1 MTTRRA
7 VALYARISQDRSG
20 DEAGV
25 TRQLKD
31 CRAEAERRGW
41 TVAEEY
47 VDDDVS
53 AYSGKRRPAYERML
67 RDITEGRRDA
77 VVVWHMDRLHRR
89 PIELEQFVAVCDKAG
104 VRDLVTLSGE
114 VDLTNGDGLLLA
126 RFMSAVA
133 AHESSTKPR
142 RLKRKALEIAETGR
156 PTMGGRRPFGF
167 AEDRITHES
176 SEAAAVREVAARL
189 LAGESLTSVT
199 TWMQESG
206 VPTVSG
212 APWRTHSV
220 RQVVTNPR
228 MWGMRVHQDQVIGEG
243 TWEPILT
250 PEQGERLQR
259 LLLDPARRTNR
270 TARRYLLSGMLT
282 CGKCGARMVSAPREG
297 VRRYACR
304 TGPDQRGCGG
314 IYVVADPLERLVAEA
329 VLQRLDSPQ
338 MHDALTGNEHDD
350 AEVAA
355 LAAKVQDDE
364 RRLLDLADMFA
375 SGEIERVGMKRAR
388 EQITPRLEANRR
400 ALAAANGRDQVV
412 EYAGRGAEL
421 REAWDGLDLSRQV
434 AVVKAV
440 LAGATVLPATQRG
453 RRGFDPGRVVPDWR
467 A

>member
-1 MTTRRA
+1 M
-7 VALYARISQDRSG
+7 ALYARISQDRSG

-25 TRQLKD
+25 TRQLRD

-53 AYSGKRRPAYERML
+53 AYSGKRRLAYERML
-67 RDITEGRRDA
+67 RDIAEGRRDA

-89 PIELEQFVAVCDKAG
+89 PIELEHFVSVCERAG
-104 VRDLVTLSGE
+104 VRDVVTLSGE
-114 VDLTNGDGLLLA
+114 VDLANGDGLLMARLLA
-126 RFMSAVA
+126 AVA
-133 AHESSTKPR
+133 ANESASKSR
-142 RLKRKALEIAETGR
+142 RLKRKAQEIAETGR

-167 AEDRITHES
+167 AEDRVRHEPT
-176 SEAAAVREVAARL
+176 EAAVVREAAARL

-199 TWMQESG
+199 RWMQESG

-212 APWRTHSV
+212 AEWRTHSV

-250 PEQGERLQR
+250 PEQGERLRR
-259 LLLDPARRTNR
+259 LLRDPARRTNR

-282 CGKCGARMVSAPREG
+282 CGKCGARMVSSPRDG

-314 IYVVADPLERLVAEA
+314 IYVVADPLERFVADA
-329 VLQRLDSPQ
+329 VLHRLDSPQ

-350 AEVAA
+350 AEVAGW
-355 LAAKVQDDE
+355 AAKVQEDE
-364 RRLLDLADMFA
+364 RKLLDLADMFA
-375 SGEIERVGMKRAR
+375 AGEIDRVGMKRAR
-388 EQITPRLEANRR
+388 DQITPRLETNRR

-440 LAGATVLPATQRG
+440 LAGATVLPAALRG

-467 A
+467 T

>member
-1 MTTRRA
+1 M
-7 VALYARISQDRSG
+7 ALYARISQDRSG

-53 AYSGKRRPAYERML
+53 AYSRKRRPAYERML
-67 RDITEGRRDA
+67 RDIAEGRRDA

-89 PIELEQFVAVCDKAG
+89 PIELEQFVSVCERAG
-104 VRDLVTLSGE
+104 VRDVVTLSGE
-114 VDLTNGDGLLLA
+114 VDLANGDGLLMARLLA
-126 RFMSAVA
+126 AVA
-133 AHESSTKPR
+133 ANESASKSR

-167 AEDRITHES
+167 AEDRTTHEPA
-176 SEAAAVREVAARL
+176 EAAAVREAAARL

-199 TWMQESG
+199 RWMQESG

-212 APWRTHSV
+212 AEWRTHSV

-250 PEQGERLQR
+250 PEQGERLRR

-297 VRRYACR
+297 NRRYACR

-314 IYVVADPLERLVAEA
+314 VYITADPLERFVAEA

-338 MHDALTGNEHDD
+338 MQQAMTGNQHDA
-350 AEVAA
+350 AEVEA
-355 LAAKVQDDE
+355 LAVLVQEDD

-375 SGEIERVGMKRAR
+375 DGQIDRAEHKRAKDR
-388 EQITPRLEANRR
+388 ITPRLEANRR

-440 LAGATVLPATQRG
+440 LAGATVTPATQRG

>member
-1 MTTRRA
+1 M
-7 VALYARISQDRSG
+7 ALYARISQDRSG

-41 TVAEEY
+41 VVGEEY
-47 VDDDVS
+47 VDEDVS

-67 RDITEGRRDA
+67 RDLTEGRRDA

-89 PIELEQFVAVCDKAG
+89 PIELEQFVSVCERAG
-104 VRDLVTLSGE
+104 VRDVVTLSGE
-114 VDLTNGDGLLLA
+114 VDLANGDGLLMARLLA
-126 RFMSAVA
+126 AVA
-133 AHESSTKPR
+133 ANESASKSR

-167 AEDRITHES
+167 AEDRITHEPT
-176 SEAAAVREVAARL
+176 EAAAVREAATRL

-199 TWMQESG
+199 MWMQESG
-206 VPTVSG
+206 VSTVSG

-228 MWGMRVHQDQVIGEG
+228 MWGMRVHQDQVIGVG

-250 PEQGERLQR
+250 PEQGERLRR

-297 VRRYACR
+297 VRRYVCR

-314 IYVVADPLERLVAEA
+314 IYVTADPLERFVAEA

-338 MHDALTGNEHDD
+338 MRDALTGNEHDD

-355 LAAKVQDDE
+355 LAVSVQEDA
-364 RRLLDLADMFA
+364 RREQDLLDMFVA
-375 SGEIERVGMKRAR
+375 GEIDRAGMKRASETIR
-388 EQITPRLEANRR
+388 KRLEANRR

-412 EYAGRGAEL
+412 EYVGRGAEL
-421 REAWDGLDLSRQV
+421 RAAWDGLDLSRQV

-440 LAGATVLPATQRG
+440 LAGATVMPAAQRG
-453 RRGFDPGRVVPDWR
+453 RRGFDPSRLVPDWR